1 MKKNIGRL
9 DRLLRGLIALVL
21 FALAYWQS
29 SVIALLLG
37 LFTLY
42 EVLFSWCLMYQ
53 ILGKNSCDIK
63 DKR

>member
-1 MKKNIGRL
+1 MKNIGRV
-9 DRLLRGLIALVL
+9 DRLIRALLSLVL
-21 FALAYWQS
+21 FIMAYWLS

-42 EVLFSWCLMYQ
+42 EALFSWCLMYQ
-53 ILGKNSCDIK
+53 LLGKNSCDLK